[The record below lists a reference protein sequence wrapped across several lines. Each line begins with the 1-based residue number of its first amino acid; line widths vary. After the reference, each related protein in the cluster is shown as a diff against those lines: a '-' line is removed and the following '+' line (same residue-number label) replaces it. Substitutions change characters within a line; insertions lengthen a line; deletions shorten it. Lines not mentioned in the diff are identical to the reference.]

1 MAGGKSRTPPALKL
15 WVIIMCFVAIE
26 VICSLLVMQQVIP
39 LSLKDSYSFCRK
51 LARTHYENF
60 TVVSFLLRKELRD
73 PFYAIYA
80 YCRISDDLADE
91 SVSPALAL
99 EALADWQKQL
109 DRCFEGQTREGDSP
123 IFPALKDV
131 IDKHGLPK
139 EPFDNLLEAF
149 RRDQVQTRY
158 ETWDEL
164 LDYCRCS
171 ANPVGRIILQLGA
184 SASRATPPTDEMVRC
199 SDAIC
204 TALQLANFWQDVARD
219 WKIGRFYVP
228 LEYCREFEYD
238 PERLP
243 QQTPAFEK
251 MLRQLCLRTREM
263 FNAGAPLVEMVP
275 KLIRTEVS
283 LFLGGGLAILDAIE
297 AINYQVWLERPVVS
311 KWKKFK
317 LWFFNKKTGVRER
330 S

>member
-1 MAGGKSRTPPALKL
+1 MPSPSS
-15 WVIIMCFVAIE
+15 
-26 VICSLLVMQQVIP
+26 SL
-39 LSLKDSYSFCRK
+39 LKDSYSFCRT

-60 TVVSFLLRKELRD
+60 TVASFLLRKELRD
-73 PFYAIYA
+73 PFYAVYA

-91 SVSPALAL
+91 SASPTLAL
-99 EALADWQKQL
+99 EALADWQRQL

-131 IDKHGLPK
+131 IDKHGLAK

-184 SASRATPPTDEMVRC
+184 SASKVPPPTDEMVRR

-238 PERLP
+238 PQCLP

-251 MLRQLCLRTREM
+251 MLRELCLRTREM
-263 FNAGAPLVEMVP
+263 FNAGAPLVDRVP

-297 AINYQVWLERPVVS
+297 AINYQVWLKRPVVS
-311 KWKKFK
+311 KWKKLK
-317 LWFFNKKTGVRER
+317 LWFFSGSREL
-330 S
+330 SVADC